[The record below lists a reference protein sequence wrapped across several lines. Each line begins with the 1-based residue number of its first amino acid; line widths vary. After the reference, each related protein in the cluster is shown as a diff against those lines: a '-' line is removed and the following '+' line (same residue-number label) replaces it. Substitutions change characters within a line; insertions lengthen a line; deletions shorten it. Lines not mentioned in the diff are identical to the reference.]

1 MHRISPDADD
11 MVFENKVAALQ
22 TFKQFKDARMKAFKS
37 RSEALKFAKNEN
49 TNLISFSNAQIEAD
63 AWMVKCK

>member
-1 MHRISPDADD
+1 

-49 TNLISFSNAQIEAD
+49 TNLISFSNAQIEAE
-63 AWMVKCK
+63 AWTIKCK